1 MSQRTFSPG
10 GFKNVWGQIKAHFE
24 AEMEDDDTESEED
37 HTESEEDHAESEEY
51 HMKVSQTPTPFHA
64 SPLISIPNTFT

>member
-37 HTESEEDHAESEEY
+37 HAESEEY

-64 SPLISIPNTFT
+64 SPLISIPNTFS